1 MAHLCLTTV
10 QQSAT
15 KDSNIVDQ
23 VINLSEIFDFN
34 SPDITVLDLRTTLH
48 DVSIK
53 LRKFMKWFRTLSKD
67 HSQFKKE
74 KSRVNLKLEAT
85 NIIAFDFSKLEE
97 KNDRLRKE
105 LESSH

>member
-1 MAHLCLTTV
+1 M
-10 QQSAT
+10 
-15 KDSNIVDQ
+15 
-23 VINLSEIFDFN
+23 
-34 SPDITVLDLRTTLH
+34 LDLQITLH

-53 LRKFMKWFRTLSKD
+53 MRKFMRWFRSLSKD

-85 NIIAFDFSKLEE
+85 NIIVFDFSKLKE